1 MDNITSAHPDLL
13 SDASGDSSSGEY
25 EPTPDSQ
32 IVGAYFRYLEEGAVS
47 GHELNHW
54 LDVERRIED
63 DSRLDRRIS

>member
-1 MDNITSAHPDLL
+1 MDNIITDHPGQYPEE
-13 SDASGDSSSGEY
+13 SVEY

-32 IVGAYFRYLEEGAVS
+32 IVGAYYRYLEDGAVA

-63 DSRLDRRIS
+63 DNRLDRRIS